1 MDNRINE
8 IRRKISA
15 LRLEMAAVEAS
26 VRDLIGRDCDCT
38 EQALAQMDLRRK
50 INLLIGE
57 WKAAGGGDVLPDIRD
72 RVGLRPVKRDRK
84 PAGAAARRPEAGP
97 AGML

>member
-15 LRLEMAAVEAS
+15 LRLEMAGVEAS
-26 VRDLIGRDCDCT
+26 VRGLVDRDRDCS
-38 EQALAQMDLRRK
+38 EKALAQMDLRRR

-57 WKAAGGGDVLPDIRD
+57 WKAAGGGDVLPDVRD
-72 RVGLRPVKRDRK
+72 RVRLRSLKKAAGPVR
-84 PAGAAARRPEAGP
+84 ASARR
-97 AGML
+97 

>member
-1 MDNRINE
+1 
-8 IRRKISA
+8 
-15 LRLEMAAVEAS
+15 MADVEAS
-26 VRDLIGRDCDCT
+26 VRDFVNRDRDCT

-72 RVGLRPVKRDRK
+72 RVRLRPVKKVYK
-84 PAGAAARRPEAGP
+84 PAGAIARR
-97 AGML
+97 

>member
-15 LRLEMAAVEAS
+15 LRLEMAGVEAS
-26 VRDLIGRDCDCT
+26 VRDLVDRDRDCT
-38 EQALAQMDLRRK
+38 EKALAQMDLRRQ

-57 WKAAGGGDVLPDIRD
+57 WKAAGGGDVLPDVRG
-72 RVGLRPVKRDRK
+72 RVGLRAPNKVGNPVR
-84 PAGAAARRPEAGP
+84 ATARR
-97 AGML
+97 

>member
-1 MDNRINE
+1 
-8 IRRKISA
+8 
-15 LRLEMAAVEAS
+15 MANVEVS
-26 VRDLIGRDCDCT
+26 VRDLVNRDRDCS

-72 RVGLRPVKRDRK
+72 RVRLRPAKKVYK
-84 PAGAAARRPEAGP
+84 PAAAIARR
-97 AGML
+97 

>member
-26 VRDLIGRDCDCT
+26 VRDLVGRDCDCT

-57 WKAAGGGDVLPDIRD
+57 WKAAGGGDVLPDVRE
-72 RVGLRPVKRDRK
+72 RVRLRPATTSGSPLRVI
-84 PAGAAARRPEAGP
+84 ARR
-97 AGML
+97 